1 MKAYDA
7 FRYKKVREYKNGEA
21 FPYFYTLF
29 AFPFY
34 RKLFKIPFVHFVY
47 SFFYFNFMM
56 PS

>member
-7 FRYKKVREYKNGEA
+7 FRYKKVREHKNGEA